1 MLGRP
6 VRTVDGTSLIIP
18 QLVIVVFSLG
28 TGERGE
34 TNNRFG
40 VFWKQQVVH
49 CFGST
54 TKAALLFVNG
64 EGCCREDRCRLFRLN
79 EVVAIPVRARL

>member
-1 MLGRP
+1 MVVLDWP
-6 VRTVDGTSLIIP
+6 VGTVDGTSLIIP

-34 TNNRFG
+34 TNNTFG

-54 TKAALLFVNG
+54 TKAALLFANG
-64 EGCCREDRCRLFRLN
+64 DGFGREDR
-79 EVVAIPVRARL
+79 